1 MHREQY
7 LIIFTGKRDDDWLVE
22 DEFYSI
28 LKDNQS
34 ALNISNPIHH
44 FSDLTHLA
52 ISYACFKSG
61 VLEAL
66 NHNFTYKVIK
76 ICLPSGEWKVNEEL
90 DILFEDVLSEFDE
103 PINSSLYYLIENK
116 GKAGFH
122 RVGQSKYDGKIR
134 DDDPLGDID
143 RVIKRNPSLFYNHF
157 SGKPYTDDQLSEIA
171 KMILVTGGVS

>member
-1 MHREQY
+1 MHRDQY

-22 DEFYSI
+22 DEFYSL

-44 FSDLTHLA
+44 FSDLTHLT

-61 VLEAL
+61 VLEEL

-76 ICLPSGEWKVNEEL
+76 ICLPDGEWKVNEDLDCLFREL
-90 DILFEDVLSEFDE
+90 ISDFDE
-103 PINSSLYYLIENK
+103 PINSVLYYMIERN

-122 RVGQSKYDGKIR
+122 GVSRSKYHDKIT
-134 DDDPLGDID
+134 DDDPLDDID
-143 RVIKRNPSLFYNHF
+143 SVIKRNPAIFYNHF

-171 KMILVTGGVS
+171 KMILVTGGAS